1 MNTDIRIAIG
11 LTSNPKVLKLMKRCG
26 DRSFFCLISLWTWAA
41 QNRPDGNLE
50 GMDAEDVE
58 LSSKWTGAE
67 GCFIGCLKDLRFID
81 QEPDGSFS
89 IHDWAE
95 NNPWA
100 AEAKERS
107 EAARLSRLFRKNPGA
122 AQMLKTQGRVGIT
135 PDEYQLYVRETKE
148 ERTKYDRTAN
158 PSTPAP
164 VPVPAPDPEPTPK
177 EVCTKTLL
185 KDLPDSANRV
195 EVVCSESKERE
206 QLSEKPDPIPYS
218 KIIDHLNAQCGCQFK
233 PTSNATKRHIKAR
246 WAEGFRLPDF
256 EAVIDHKRD
265 EWAQD
270 SRMCVYLRPE
280 TLFST
285 KFEGYLQAAKNGH
298 PGACGAGGKDEQLEQ
313 ILEIQKL
320 RGGKSPW
327 EIANEQRNKANV

>member
-1 MNTDIRIAIG
+1 MLEYAPGIAKVNTDIRIAIG

-67 GCFIGCLKDLRFID
+67 GCFVGCLKDLRFID

-185 KDLPDSANRV
+185 KDLPDSANRAGAVDADDEIFYLSKKKKKLKAEVLESFNRFWKAFAYSHGKAEAADAWLSVYSPGMV
-195 EVVCSESKERE
+195 EPAV
-206 QLSEKPDPIPYS
+206 
-218 KIIDHLNAQCGCQFK
+218 NA
-233 PTSNATKRHIKAR
+233 AI
-246 WAEGFRLPDF
+246 F
-256 EAVIDHKRD
+256 EAQSRPEQIAKGKTPK
-265 EWAQD
+265 WAQGWLTGRRWED
-270 SRMCVYLRPE
+270 
-280 TLFST
+280 
-285 KFEGYLQAAKNGH
+285 
-298 PGACGAGGKDEQLEQ
+298 GADGQVTGRCGSCFHE
-313 ILEIQKL
+313 
-320 RGGKSPW
+320 KSPSC
-327 EIANEQRNKANV
+327 ASKNAAQRIGCAYFSEVKP